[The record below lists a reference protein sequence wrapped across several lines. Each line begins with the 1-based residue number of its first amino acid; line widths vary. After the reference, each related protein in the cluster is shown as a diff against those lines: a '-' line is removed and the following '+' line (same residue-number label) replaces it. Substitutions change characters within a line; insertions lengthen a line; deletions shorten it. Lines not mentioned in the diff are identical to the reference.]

1 MARLYAYKCIQAEE
15 RKLQEQFENLP
26 INGRKT
32 TRQTI
37 KRIKELKL
45 DASYRPAQ
53 KCNVMVSWHKMSIQG
68 QRVVLGEASIILPD
82 CTIVGFEKLKE
93 IELNYKG

>member
-15 RKLQEQFENLP
+15 RKLQEQVENLP

-45 DASYRPAQ
+45 DASHRLAQ
-53 KCNVMVSWHKMSIQG
+53 KRNVMVSWHKMSIQG
-68 QRVVLGEASIILPD
+68 QRVVLGEASIILLD

>member
-1 MARLYAYKCIQAEE
+1 MYSGRGTEIARAVRESTDKRQKDHTPDNQTDKETE
-15 RKLQEQFENLP
+15 TGRFLP
-26 INGRKT
+26 
-32 TRQTI
+32 
-37 KRIKELKL
+37 
-45 DASYRPAQ
+45 Q

>member
-45 DASYRPAQ
+45 DASYRLAQ

-68 QRVVLGEASIILPD
+68 ETSIILPD

>member
-1 MARLYAYKCIQAEE
+1 
-15 RKLQEQFENLP
+15 
-26 INGRKT
+26 
-32 TRQTI
+32 
-37 KRIKELKL
+37 
-45 DASYRPAQ
+45 
-53 KCNVMVSWHKMSIQG
+53 MSIQG

>member
-1 MARLYAYKCIQAEE
+1 MYSGRGTEIARAVRESTDK
-15 RKLQEQFENLP
+15 
-26 INGRKT
+26 
-32 TRQTI
+32 RQKDHTPDNQ
-37 KRIKELKL
+37 KELKL
-45 DASYRPAQ
+45 DASYRLAQ

>member
-37 KRIKELKL
+37 KRI
-45 DASYRPAQ
+45 
-53 KCNVMVSWHKMSIQG
+53 QG

>member
-1 MARLYAYKCIQAEE
+1 MYSGRGTEIARAVRESTDKRQ
-15 RKLQEQFENLP
+15 KDH
-26 INGRKT
+26 
-32 TRQTI
+32 RQTI

-45 DASYRPAQ
+45 DASYRLAQ

>member
-45 DASYRPAQ
+45 DASYRLAQ

-68 QRVVLGEASIILPD
+68 QRVVLGEASIISGR
-82 CTIVGFEKLKE
+82 TIVGFEKLKE

>member
-1 MARLYAYKCIQAEE
+1 MYSGRGTEIARAVRESTDK
-15 RKLQEQFENLP
+15 
-26 INGRKT
+26 
-32 TRQTI
+32 RQTI

-45 DASYRPAQ
+45 DASYRLAQ